1 MAPPSNFSFYDVCE
15 KSGTVLGTMSFGLVA
30 EFLGGMR
37 NSILAI
43 MSFFIIGMVLLLFV
57 KMKEKVVND

>member
-1 MAPPSNFSFYDVCE
+1 
-15 KSGTVLGTMSFGLVA
+15 MSFGLVA

-57 KMKEKVVND
+57 KMKEEVIISD